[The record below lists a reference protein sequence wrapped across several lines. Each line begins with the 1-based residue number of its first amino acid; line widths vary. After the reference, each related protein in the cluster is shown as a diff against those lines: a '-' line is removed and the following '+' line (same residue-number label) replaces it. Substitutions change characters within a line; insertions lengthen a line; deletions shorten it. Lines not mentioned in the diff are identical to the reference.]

1 MNTIKLLW
9 KRINEIGLENKDIES
24 IESRS
29 IVYSNQFSFIIALL
43 LFQNILFNA
52 FYSLFLYSFLDFI
65 LILFLLPVF
74 ILNKH
79 RFYKSAGIYL
89 VSFAN
94 LGIFIIDSMVGK
106 EAGNYMYYVSV
117 ILLNFFVID
126 SSKKRIIIINFLITS
141 LLLISLELT
150 DHSLF
155 LDKTLTILH
164 KQYLF
169 TLAVFTNC
177 SFITF
182 CLYRIIY
189 NRSKIELELQNEE
202 KTLKSIFNFS
212 PLGIA
217 LLNKDKTIESFNIN
231 FKNNFSKI
239 TNLEIQT
246 NKNLLDYV
254 SENDLQNFRN
264 YFSLIEE
271 GKTIRIEKNFKTD
284 FTSNWFDITFSPI
297 LGNDNSYNKIVLT
310 FVDITKRKQLEME
323 AEVAKEKAEAANTSK
338 SQFLSSMSSE
348 IGTPMKA
355 IIDITDE
362 LIAEFPRKDQR
373 DSLNQLKS
381 SNEKLLIL
389 IKDIVNSEARIQNN
403 RNIC

>member
-1 MNTIKLLW
+1 M
-9 KRINEIGLENKDIES
+9 
-24 IESRS
+24 
-29 IVYSNQFSFIIALL
+29 
-43 LFQNILFNA
+43 
-52 FYSLFLYSFLDFI
+52 
-65 LILFLLPVF
+65 
-74 ILNKH
+74 
-79 RFYKSAGIYL
+79 
-89 VSFAN
+89 
-94 LGIFIIDSMVGK
+94 
-106 EAGNYMYYVSV
+106 
-117 ILLNFFVID
+117 
-126 SSKKRIIIINFLITS
+126 
-141 LLLISLELT
+141 
-150 DHSLF
+150 
-155 LDKTLTILH
+155 
-164 KQYLF
+164 
-169 TLAVFTNC
+169 
-177 SFITF
+177 
-182 CLYRIIY
+182 
-189 NRSKIELELQNEE
+189 
-202 KTLKSIFNFS
+202 
-212 PLGIA
+212 
-217 LLNKDKTIESFNIN
+217 
-231 FKNNFSKI
+231 
-239 TNLEIQT
+239 
-246 NKNLLDYV
+246 LDYV

-264 YFSLIEE
+264 YFSLVEE

-403 RNIC
+403 RSIC

>member
-94 LGIFIIDSMVGK
+94 LGIFIVDSMVGK
-106 EAGNYMYYVSV
+106 EAGNYMFYVSV

-177 SFITF
+177 SFIIF

-189 NRSKIELELQNEE
+189 N
-202 KTLKSIFNFS
+202 
-212 PLGIA
+212 
-217 LLNKDKTIESFNIN
+217 
-231 FKNNFSKI
+231 FKNKFSKI

-264 YFSLIEE
+264 YFSLVEE

-389 IKDIVNSEARIQNN
+389 IKDIVNSEARIQNS